1 MSKFLLQHYISM
13 FIATLTVPILLAP
26 ALCMNDDNVGK
37 SEITGTL
44 FFASGVI
51 TLLQTTFGI
60 R

>member
-1 MSKFLLQHYISM
+1 M